1 MPSRKEYVVKNKK
14 ANRMP
19 DEVVEWF
26 KENNVHKHSDTMRLL
41 RGEVKS
47 KGRVK
52 KKNLEGNKDPDFS
65 LTRAKLRG
73 DVNSNFDEQ
82 LAATRILGITRKN
95 GRPYFNI
102 GSQTDIGEYGYV
114 EPTIK
119 KDLEDF
125 VNNLK
130 PNG

>member
-1 MPSRKEYVVKNKK
+1 MPSKTDYVVKNDKK
-14 ANRMP
+14 NRMP
-19 DEVVEWF
+19 EEVVEWF
-26 KENNVHKHSDTMRLL
+26 KENSIHKHSETMRLL

-52 KKNLEGNKDPDFS
+52 KKTFEGNKDPDFS

-73 DVNSNFDEQ
+73 DVNANIDEQ
-82 LAATRILGITRKN
+82 LAATRVLRINRPD
-95 GRPYFNI
+95 GRPYFNMGDQMSI
-102 GSQTDIGEYGYV
+102 TDYGYV

-119 KDLEDF
+119 KILEET

-130 PNG
+130 PDE